1 MWPHWDEEQR
11 DPAKPSNQ
19 LLKSWSESKV
29 KIEGQGGADPS
40 SSGQGVPH
48 TPVTQLPGL
57 QSYPV
62 RWPERLLELC
72 EISLGDPGSPSG
84 GHPLLLSMRELGKSP
99 LLWDPLFPWFASQA
113 KRHKCLFRITSFLA
127 NRLCKHFR
135 NEFNIR
141 TLITA
146 IYLTSRLKE

>member
-1 MWPHWDEEQR
+1 MPY
-11 DPAKPSNQ
+11 
-19 LLKSWSESKV
+19 
-29 KIEGQGGADPS
+29 
-40 SSGQGVPH
+40 

-84 GHPLLLSMRELGKSP
+84 GHPLLSMRVLGKSP
-99 LLWDPLFPWFASQA
+99 LLWDPLCPWFASQA
-113 KRHKCLFRITSFLA
+113 KRHKRLSRITSFLA

-135 NEFNIR
+135 NEFDIR

-146 IYLTSRLKE
+146 IYLTGRLKE